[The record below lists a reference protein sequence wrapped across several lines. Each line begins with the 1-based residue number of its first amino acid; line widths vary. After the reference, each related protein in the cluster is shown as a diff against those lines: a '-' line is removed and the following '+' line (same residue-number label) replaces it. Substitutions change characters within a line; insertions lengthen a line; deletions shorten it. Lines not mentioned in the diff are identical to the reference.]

1 MRRADT
7 SICGMTRWYW
17 IRSNKREREIEMSH
31 IERVKEVRAIV
42 EPHYNCGQSILVPF
56 CKELGMTEEQAYAL
70 GPTLGRE
77 CATAAPAGP
86 YPAPC
91 WCWVPWD
98 LARRRPQRLSN
109 NFRSAAGTPPAVC

>member
-42 EPHYNCGQSILVPF
+42 EP
-56 CKELGMTEEQAYAL
+56 T
-70 GPTLGRE
+70 T
-77 CATAAPAGP
+77 TA
-86 YPAPC
+86 
-91 WCWVPWD
+91 VS
-98 LARRRPQRLSN
+98 LSW
-109 NFRSAAGTPPAVC
+109 FPSVRSWA